1 MLNILTFLAGNATKL
16 SRLLHLA
23 LKISLNR
30 NFHLQRTRKFLSFVK
45 NNYNLNH
52 KITAMITYAIAAEPM
67 QAQLDR
73 ISQSLRAFSLKL
85 TGNNDD
91 AEDLFQDTALR
102 IITNADKYN
111 QGTNFKAW
119 AVTIMRNIFINNY
132 RKKVRRGLIIDQTPN
147 NYYINS
153 GVDTLTGNEGETSV
167 TFREL
172 ARLVDTLPDE
182 FRKPF
187 MMAFEGYKYDE
198 IAEELGSPL
207 GTIKSRIFFARKKL
221 QKLYEDTYRER
232 A

>member
-1 MLNILTFLAGNATKL
+1 
-16 SRLLHLA
+16 
-23 LKISLNR
+23 
-30 NFHLQRTRKFLSFVK
+30 
-45 NNYNLNH
+45 
-52 KITAMITYAIAAEPM
+52 MITYAIAAEPM
-67 QAQLDR
+67 QDQLDR

-132 RKKVRRGLIIDQTPN
+132 RKRVRRNLIIDQTPN

-153 GVDTLTGNEGETSV
+153 GDNSIGNEGESDI
-167 TFREL
+167 TFIEL
-172 ARLVDTLPDE
+172 MGMVNTLPED

-187 MMAFEGYKYDE
+187 MMAYEGYKYEE

-221 QKLYEDTYRER
+221 QKMYADFYMERER